1 MQARLKT
8 LLSLANP
15 VQAIAFFWQQFPAL
29 LYGLAF
35 LLGCSF
41 ALFPNAIYVIP
52 CLLIWAPLFLQKPK
66 FNSTTSRLLL
76 GLIVMFTAFAYVQLT
91 IKLPDLT
98 VTQEIDGIAT
108 FEIESFS
115 DAAKHFGTS
124 WRYIGKIR
132 SFFAEGKQIA
142 KNLAT
147 TIQFPTQLVPPDAD
161 KSYQIEGTL
170 REVAPQ
176 RYVLIPNK
184 EKPWISIDG
193 TYSLAKLRYQ
203 AKQKVSDYI
212 RRHIYDSQSANFL
225 VGIATGNFQD
235 RLMAF
240 EFGRFGLQHIMA
252 ISGFHFAIVA
262 AILNFL
268 LSLIFPRWHVTF
280 FLIFLLSAYF
290 AFLGP
295 SPSIMRA
302 WISSILLLSGFM
314 LERKSSG
321 LNSLG
326 IALLAIL
333 IMDPQLCTN
342 LGFQFSFVATA
353 AIFLLYPATELLLRH
368 FFPKRPLSLMIQMG
382 GVSQHGYTFLSACRQ
397 AIALTLAINIVALPL
412 TLYYF
417 SKFPLLSLFYNLFF
431 PFMVSISI
439 TFLLLGFLAGI
450 LVPPLGNAIHFLND
464 NYTHFLL
471 SYTYN
476 IPTTMD
482 LLVRSSFVTLEAVIV
497 FLCVAFG
504 IGISILFYLEKKR
517 EEIDD
522 WSFI

>member
-1 MQARLKT
+1 MGI
-8 LLSLANP
+8 
-15 VQAIAFFWQQFPAL
+15 VIQAITYFWQQFPAL

-35 LLGCSF
+35 LLGSSF
-41 ALFPNAIYVIP
+41 ALFPNVIFLFP
-52 CLLIWAPLFLQKPK
+52 FLLIWAPLILQKPK
-66 FNSTTSRLLL
+66 FDSATLRLLL
-76 GLIVMFTAFAYVQLT
+76 GLIVMLSSFTYVKHT
-91 IKLPDLT
+91 IQFPL
-98 VTQEIDGIAT
+98 VQEIEGIAT
-108 FEIESFS
+108 FEIENFS
-115 DAAKHFGTS
+115 ASMKHFGSS
-124 WRYIGKIR
+124 WRYTGKIR
-132 SFFAEGKQIA
+132 SFFAEGKQMA
-142 KNLAT
+142 RNLSA
-147 TIQFPTQLVPPDAD
+147 TIQFPAQLTPPEAN
-161 KSYQIEGTL
+161 KAYQIEGTL

-176 RYVLIPNK
+176 RYVFVPNMN
-184 EKPWISIDG
+184 KPWNPIGG

-203 AKQKVSDYI
+203 AKEKVSEYI
-212 RRHIYDSQSANFL
+212 RSRIHDPKSANFL

-235 RLMAF
+235 RLMSF

-268 LSLIFPRWHVTF
+268 LSLIFPKWHVTF
-280 FLIFLLSAYF
+280 FLIFLLSSYF

-302 WISSILLLSGFM
+302 WIASILLLSSFL

-333 IMDPQLCTN
+333 ILDPQLCTN

-353 AIFLLYPATELLLRH
+353 SIFLLYPVAEYLLRH
-368 FFPKRPLSLMIQMG
+368 FFPKRSLSLMIQMG
-382 GVSQHGYTFLSACRQ
+382 QASQHGYTFLNACRH
-397 AIALTLAINIVALPL
+397 AVALTIAINAVTLPL

-431 PFMVSISI
+431 PFMVSISM
-439 TFLLLGFLAGI
+439 TLLLLGFIIGALI
-450 LVPPLGNAIHFLND
+450 PPLGNAIHFLND

-482 LLVRSSFVTLEAVIV
+482 LLVRSSSLTFEAVIV

-504 IGISILFYLEKKR
+504 IGIYALYYLEKKR